1 MKREPFVL
9 DTWHNSGACP
19 YARFTNEEFEK
30 YVPVDFLV
38 EAVDQTRGWA
48 NTLLLEHVLLTGK
61 PEAPYKAY
69 LFYGFVLDA
78 QGRKMSKSLGN
89 VVEVNPLLERHSADI
104 CRFYLLWKCS
114 PTDSMNF
121 DVRELN
127 KRPYQVLSTLY
138 HLHRF
143 FMQNAEYDNF
153 NPKVHTL
160 QWAKENG
167 TLKPADRWLLSKL
180 QKTVES
186 YTKKLERCEF
196 NFAVA
201 ELEDFVVDVVS
212 RQYVPMVRRDLWS
225 DDPQTLQRRL
235 TVYATL
241 WQTLKTL
248 VLLFNPATPFLSE
261 FVYQKV
267 YRELDNS
274 LPESVNFENWPQPDE
289 ALRDTEL
296 EQAFDTLQKC
306 VALVYSAR
314 QSAQLKRRWPLQ
326 KAVVVAPKQVQDSL
340 RSLEDVFLELANV
353 KQVEYTERTVAFDRE
368 EWASASEGNLQ
379 ILLNTHRD
387 ESLLG
392 EGLMRDLARR
402 VQSLRKE
409 LGFMPTD
416 ILEAVHLAE
425 LDQESM
431 KLVEPYLAE
440 MTELVRT
447 KKVYLHKKRAE
458 VKADWH
464 EYLLDNKKV
473 FVAIS

>member
-1 MKREPFVL
+1 
-9 DTWHNSGACP
+9 
-19 YARFTNEEFEK
+19 
-30 YVPVDFLV
+30 
-38 EAVDQTRGWA
+38 
-48 NTLLLEHVLLTGK
+48 
-61 PEAPYKAY
+61 
-69 LFYGFVLDA
+69 
-78 QGRKMSKSLGN
+78 
-89 VVEVNPLLERHSADI
+89 
-104 CRFYLLWKCS
+104 
-114 PTDSMNF
+114 
-121 DVRELN
+121 
-127 KRPYQVLSTLY
+127 
-138 HLHRF
+138 
-143 FMQNAEYDNF
+143 MQNAEYDNF

-160 QWAKENG
+160 QWAKENNA
-167 TLKPADRWLLSKL
+167 LKPADNWLLSRL
-180 QKTVES
+180 QKTVRS
-186 YTKKLERCEF
+186 YTQKLEKCGF
-196 NFAVA
+196 NLATA
-201 ELEDFVVDVVS
+201 ELEEFVVDIVS
-212 RQYVPMVRRDLWS
+212 RQYVPMTRRDLWS

-235 TVYATL
+235 AVYAAL

-261 FVYQKV
+261 FMHRKV

-296 EQAFDTLQKC
+296 EQAFDTLQRC

-326 KAVVVAPKQVQDSL
+326 KAVVVAPKHVQDAL
-340 RSLEDVFLELANV
+340 KSLEDVFLELANV
-353 KQVEYTERTVAFDRE
+353 KQVEYTEKLTAFDE
-368 EWASASEGNLQ
+368 KEWASASEGNLQ
-379 ILLNTHRD
+379 ILLNTRRD

-425 LDQESM
+425 LDQESV
-431 KLVEPYLAE
+431 KLVEPYLTE
-440 MTELVRT
+440 MAELVRT
-447 KKVYLHKKRAE
+447 KKVYLHKRRAE

-464 EYLLDNKKV
+464 EYVLDNKKV